1 MIQKETDMKNLMMT
15 AAASA
20 LMFGMAACSQA
31 SDDIEMGDANYGETQ
46 TAQNTQGDMADDN
59 ELVEDTEALGDVSD
73 HPGATDGAENMGA
86 VFLAENELSAEEMMG
101 AKVIGSTGE
110 DIATVDD
117 LLINAD
123 GEVESFIFKS
133 GDFLDVTGE
142 KVHLPYDEV
151 DIMMAADQEPRFS
164 VSMTE
169 EAIQNVAEFEQDG
182 LNDYRL
188 ASEMIGTTASFMNSD
203 QDARIRDIVVDDGG
217 TVQYAVISDP
227 LGDDLRQLKF
237 DRIEVE
243 QGDGGGIV
251 INASKAD
258 METMPM
264 FSYEQETETS
274 YDSDSMDSDVE
285 DDSDMTT
292 PQ

>member
-1 MIQKETDMKNLMMT
+1 M
-15 AAASA
+15 
-20 LMFGMAACSQA
+20 
-31 SDDIEMGDANYGETQ
+31 
-46 TAQNTQGDMADDN
+46 
-59 ELVEDTEALGDVSD
+59 
-73 HPGATDGAENMGA
+73 
-86 VFLAENELSAEEMMG
+86 
-101 AKVIGSTGE
+101 
-110 DIATVDD
+110 
-117 LLINAD
+117 
-123 GEVESFIFKS
+123 
-133 GDFLDVTGE
+133 TGE

>member
-1 MIQKETDMKNLMMT
+1 MKNLMMT

-264 FSYEQETETS
+264 FSYEQETEAS

>member
-1 MIQKETDMKNLMMT
+1 MKNLMMT

-123 GEVESFIFKS
+123 GEVESF
-133 GDFLDVTGE
+133 L
-142 KVHLPYDEV
+142 
-151 DIMMAADQEPRFS
+151 QER
-164 VSMTE
+164 
-169 EAIQNVAEFEQDG
+169 
-182 LNDYRL
+182 RL
-188 ASEMIGTTASFMNSD
+188 S
-203 QDARIRDIVVDDGG
+203 RRDRRKGSS
-217 TVQYAVISDP
+217 A
-227 LGDDLRQLKF
+227 L
-237 DRIEVE
+237 
-243 QGDGGGIV
+243 
-251 INASKAD
+251 
-258 METMPM
+258 
-264 FSYEQETETS
+264 
-274 YDSDSMDSDVE
+274 
-285 DDSDMTT
+285 
-292 PQ
+292 

>member
-1 MIQKETDMKNLMMT
+1 MKNLMMT